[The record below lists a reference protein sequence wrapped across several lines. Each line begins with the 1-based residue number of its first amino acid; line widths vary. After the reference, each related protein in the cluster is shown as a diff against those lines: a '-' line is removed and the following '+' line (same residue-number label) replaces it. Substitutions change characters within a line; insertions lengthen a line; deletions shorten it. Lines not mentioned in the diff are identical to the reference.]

1 MTATI
6 IPEDSTD
13 KNIVWESSDENIAT
27 ISATGELIAKK
38 YGTVDVTAISS
49 NGKTSTIKIN
59 IKSPKEQG
67 NTLII
72 NNTISNRKDDSS
84 LLTGVIML
92 GVLGGGS
99 YFGYRKYKNS
109 HGNKK

>member
-1 MTATI
+1 M
-6 IPEDSTD
+6 
-13 KNIVWESSDENIAT
+13 K
-27 ISATGELIAKK
+27 
-38 YGTVDVTAISS
+38 
-49 NGKTSTIKIN
+49 KTSTIKIN

-67 NTLII
+67 NTLINTLSYNRDNVI